1 MKEAGEGATSY
12 LPVHRVQKTRPR
24 TIIQDTNRQ
33 REYNLIGFLKGEL
46 CGWSGRSRRERS
58 SSDGQF
64 VGQMDCPSTSLH
76 SIRSQRNIPFE
87 LALLRGEAYRKGTP
101 VTNSPYIMRRFHM
114 NYIGI
119 DVAKEELVVYDGK
132 NEHICKNTRG
142 LPELEKYLAGLFLS
156 LDDMVIIFE
165 ATGPYSLFL
174 REFCAHAGIRVWIV
188 NPLKSASF
196 TKALGNRSKT
206 DAIDAK
212 MLYELHKVIQPE
224 YIIIPEIDEAAQTLS
239 LYISSYELIIKT
251 RTALS
256 NHLHALA
263 HTPDAPEELKGLIKE
278 QLQGLKEAETT
289 LLDTMEKYVKSD
301 KEIRQ
306 DYENLLTIKGIG
318 RISAL
323 CLLMLFRTYPDTSR
337 SEITALA
344 GLDPT
349 RTESGT
355 SVRGRRKISKGGNST
370 TRKILYFPALN
381 CIQHNKQI
389 RTFYERLIVNH
400 KVKKLAVIAAMRK
413 LLLIAHAVH
422 KSREPYRDAA

>member
-1 MKEAGEGATSY
+1 MHD
-12 LPVHRVQKTRPR
+12 L
-24 TIIQDTNRQ
+24 NRQ
-33 REYNLIGFLKGEL
+33 REYNLIGFLKGKL
-46 CGWSGRSRRERS
+46 CGWSGQARRERL
-58 SSDGQF
+58 SSDDQF

-76 SIRSQRNIPFE
+76 SIRSQRNISFE
-87 LALLRGEAYRKGTP
+87 LAFLRGEAIRKGTP
-101 VTNSPYIMRRFHM
+101 VTNSPYTMRRFHM

-132 NEHICKNTRG
+132 NEYVCKNTRG
-142 LPELEKYLAGLFLS
+142 LPELEKCLTVLFPS
-156 LDDMVIIFE
+156 FDDMVIIFE
-165 ATGPYSLFL
+165 ATGPYSHFL
-174 REFCAHAGIRVWIV
+174 REFCAHAGIRAWIV

-224 YIIIPEIDEAAQTLS
+224 YIIIPKIDETAQTLS
-239 LYISSYELIIKT
+239 MYISSYELIIKT

-263 HTPDAPEELKGLIKE
+263 HTPNAPEELKGLVNE
-278 QLQGLKEAETT
+278 QLQGLKKAETT
-289 LLDTMEKYVKSD
+289 LLDTMEQYVKND
-301 KEIRQ
+301 RDIAK
-306 DYENLLTIKGIG
+306 DYENLLSIKGIG

-323 CLLMLFRTYPDTSR
+323 SLLMFFRTYKDTSR

-349 RTESGT
+349 RIESGI
-355 SVRGRRKISKGGNST
+355 SVRGRRKISKGGNGT
-370 TRKILYFPALN
+370 VRKILYFPVLN
-381 CIQHNKQI
+381 CIQHNRKI
-389 RTFYERLIVNH
+389 RIFYERLIMNH

-413 LLLIAHAVH
+413 LLLIAHAVY
-422 KSREPYRDAA
+422 KSKIPYQDA